1 MCNGAAVALC
11 AGMPASSYLAVLVI
25 TTSLAAC
32 TSTTELGALTDRD
45 LSISA
50 GPTGVTLSLSYDGFD
65 DGNASD
71 CITLDSSVE
80 ATLDGLPFDM
90 SSAGGGGTE
99 PDSGEVACSHPQ
111 FTIEAAP
118 PGPAT
123 IRIAD
128 ASAEIDVT
136 LPELFDARSL
146 ALPAGTTTIHAGSTI
161 DLIASIPVS
170 DAALQF
176 DAGAFRTDGTEV
188 FDVRGSGSTLTVPSE
203 GLAFATQ
210 AEVTIEVYTQP
221 AISQCTGAACTA
233 TTDTVGPSTTITF
246 DP

>member
-1 MCNGAAVALC
+1 MCNGAAVAFC
-11 AGMPASSYLAVLVI
+11 AGMPASSLLAVLVV

-32 TSTTELGALTDRD
+32 TSTTELGALKDRE

-65 DGNASD
+65 DASD

-90 SSAGGGGTE
+90 SGAGGGGTE

-136 LPELFDARSL
+136 LPDLFDARSL
-146 ALPAGTTTIHAGSTI
+146 ALPLGTTTIRAGSTI
-161 DLIASIPVS
+161 DLIASLPAG
-170 DAALQF
+170 DTALQF

-188 FDVRGSGSTLTVPSE
+188 FDVRGSGSTLTVPPE
-203 GLAFATQ
+203 GLALATQ
-210 AEVTIEVYTQP
+210 AEVTIEVYTQA
-221 AISQCTGAACTA
+221 AISRCTGAACTA
-233 TTDTVGPSTTITF
+233 TTDTVGPITTITF